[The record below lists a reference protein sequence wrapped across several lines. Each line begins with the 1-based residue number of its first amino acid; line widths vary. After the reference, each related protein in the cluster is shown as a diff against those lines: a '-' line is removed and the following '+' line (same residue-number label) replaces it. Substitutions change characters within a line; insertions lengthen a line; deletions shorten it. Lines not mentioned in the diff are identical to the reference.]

1 MEREKVGE
9 VFKYWGKI
17 GVAGVKVTEGFMQI
31 GDTIQIQGAT
41 TNFEQKID
49 SMQIEKTPVDKAIKG
64 QTVGIKVKDVVRPG
78 DIVYKIKM

>member
-9 VFKYWGKI
+9 VFKYWSKI
-17 GVAGVKVTEGFMQI
+17 GVAGIKITSGFMQI

-49 SMQIEKTPVDKAIKG
+49 SMQIEKTPVNRAEKG
-64 QTVGIKVKDVVRPG
+64 QTIGVKVKDVVRPG
-78 DIVYKIKM
+78 DIVYKLKK

>member
-17 GVAGVKVTEGFMQI
+17 GVAGIKITSDFLQI

-49 SMQIEKTPVDKAIKG
+49 SMQIEKTPVNKAEKG
-64 QTVGIKVKDVVRPG
+64 QTVGVKVKDAVRPG
-78 DIVYKIKM
+78 DIVYKIKK